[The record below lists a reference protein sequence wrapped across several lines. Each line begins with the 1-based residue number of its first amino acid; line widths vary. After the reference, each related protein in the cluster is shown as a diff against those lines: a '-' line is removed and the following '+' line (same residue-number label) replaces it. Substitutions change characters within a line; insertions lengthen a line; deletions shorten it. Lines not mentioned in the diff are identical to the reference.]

1 MPPSCDSKL
10 GDSQLVLSLRQ
21 DENPMYDHSNTY
33 RLKMNKVKKM
43 KMTPGDKGG
52 QAFLKAKD
60 VIFSYCIKGESPWS
74 KFPECKQKINEA

>member
-21 DENPMYDHSNTY
+21 DENPMYDHSNNY

>member
-10 GDSQLVLSLRQ
+10 GDSQLVLSLRL

-33 RLKMNKVKKM
+33 RLKMTKVKKM

-60 VIFSYCIKGESPWS
+60 VIFAYIV
-74 KFPECKQKINEA
+74 